1 MLRSLTFLTLAL
13 AFAALAFACGKPEAT
28 WPPKSGEP
36 TAAPDASKPFAPVLS
51 LRPRAISLSA
61 GATQV
66 FQAEINYPEGMRY
79 LRQPVK
85 WEVVEPG
92 GGTVSGG
99 GLYTAPAAAGVYHVK
114 VTREDFPE
122 VSATATVTVK

>member
-1 MLRSLTFLTLAL
+1 MLRSLSLATLAL
-13 AFAALAFACGKPEAT
+13 TFACSAPETT
-28 WPPKSGEP
+28 WPPTPGAPSPAPE
-36 TAAPDASKPFAPVLS
+36 AAKRAEAFVPVLN
-51 LRPRAISLSA
+51 LRPRGISLSA

-85 WEVVEPG
+85 WEVVEAG

-122 VSATATVTVK
+122 VTATATVTVK